1 LTEGAFGPS
10 GQFGVEFFEAQAD
23 GRDSHTEIESDDAFV
38 RDVEAPGTE
47 GEIRAQSVSQAGC
60 HFVGALALLAQ
71 QIERAP
77 ENRGGAPSFV
87 HTAA

>member
-1 LTEGAFGPS
+1 MSPRLISLGS
-10 GQFGVEFFEAQAD
+10 M
-23 GRDSHTEIESDDAFV
+23 
-38 RDVEAPGTE
+38 
-47 GEIRAQSVSQAGC
+47 SVSQAGC

-77 ENRGGAPSFV
+77 ETAAGAEFV